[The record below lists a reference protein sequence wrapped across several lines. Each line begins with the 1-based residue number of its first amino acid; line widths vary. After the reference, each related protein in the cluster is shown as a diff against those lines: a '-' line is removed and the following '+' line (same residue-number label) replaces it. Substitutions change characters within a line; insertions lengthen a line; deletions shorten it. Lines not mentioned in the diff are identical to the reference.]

1 MKNTK
6 KLSLISL
13 ILAAVMALSG
23 CSQSIDPA
31 VVESIAQSAV
41 ASALAETSVPEIVGN
56 TDDDT
61 TAPSGSDEAVGS
73 DDRGDR
79 VHIPPEETEQ
89 ASVTTA
95 LAAKVTT
102 TKATT
107 TKATTTKAT
116 TTKATTTKATT
127 TKATTT
133 KATTTKATTTKATTT
148 KAATTTTTS
157 SGGKVV
163 TEKLDIDTESM
174 FFFGKQKGKTLD
186 GSSAG
191 SRNPVLFNFT
201 KKELSEGYVDAEH
214 RAGEANSM
222 PIETEFYGLTGKV
235 KNNKTISIKAF
246 NNTGK
251 TVKITESYVEH
262 ASTLYHNTKY
272 YKNTIRLD
280 KYTDIDITKLCSY
293 NTKPTTYRFVA
304 RFSTG
309 ETIYLYFFLNVDEP
323 WLYSITPETWTR
335 EDFDRMQNHRNI
347 LLKQIAADKIVPSEQ
362 LGVIGTMYL
371 PPSKNKDDTTIKKWV
386 KLAKS
391 LVTDDM
397 SDELRLYTAMKWISN
412 NMSYDMWSHGK
423 GARRARFKDYSG
435 KQDAFVTRTG
445 RCLELA
451 NILTIFCRT
460 YGIPAIIINSDS
472 HTWAAVYIN
481 NKWVELD
488 MVEATKY
495 ITPKEDVSIKEI
507 HKGCHSDTD
516 RITPFVL
523 SRSEY
528 DMKYDDIYKINYDIV
543 DGTFYY

>member
-1 MKNTK
+1 MMTTK
-6 KLSLISL
+6 HKLSKTIIALIVTAST
-13 ILAAVMALSG
+13 ICSG
-23 CSQSIDPA
+23 CSYTSHISTTNKATTDTSSTTVTQPTTETNA
-31 VVESIAQSAV
+31 ATAYVESIDTITSPITIISSTETEATSDTT
-41 ASALAETSVPEIVGN
+41 SPPINNDTSIDTNNNTTTDTIIDTSV
-56 TDDDT
+56 D
-61 TAPSGSDEAVGS
+61 
-73 DDRGDR
+73 
-79 VHIPPEETEQ
+79 
-89 ASVTTA
+89 
-95 LAAKVTT
+95 
-102 TKATT
+102 
-107 TKATTTKAT
+107 
-116 TTKATTTKATT
+116 
-127 TKATTT
+127 
-133 KATTTKATTTKATTT
+133 
-148 KAATTTTTS
+148 TTS
-157 SGGKVV
+157 SAVTTGAPETEEVRTSRENSNGRVI
-163 TEKLDIDTESM
+163 TEKLDINTESM
-174 FFFGKQKGKTLD
+174 FFFSNQKGKTLD

-201 KKELSEGYVDAEH
+201 KKELSEGYVDVEH

-293 NTKPTTYRFVA
+293 NIKPTTYRFVA

-309 ETIYLYFFLNVDEP
+309 ETIYLYFFLNVNEP
-323 WLYSITPETWTR
+323 WLYSITPETWTKD
-335 EDFDRMQNHRNI
+335 DFDRMQNHRNI

-371 PPSKNKDDTTIKKWV
+371 PLNKGEDDTTIKKWV

-397 SDELRLYTAMKWISN
+397 SNELKLYTAMKWISN
-412 NMSYDMWSHGK
+412 NMSYDEWSVGK
-423 GARRARFKDYSG
+423 GARRAQFKDYSG
-435 KQDAFVTRTG
+435 KQDAFVTKTG
-445 RCLELA
+445 RCLELN

-472 HTWAAVYIN
+472 HTWSAIYIN
-481 NKWVELD
+481 NKWVEFD
-488 MVEATKY
+488 MVEAVKT

-507 HKGCHSDTD
+507 NKGYQSDTN

-523 SRSEY
+523 SRSKY
-528 DMKYDDIYKINYDIV
+528 DMKYDDIYKINYDLV
-543 DGTFYY
+543 DGTFFY